1 MQLPDVGLIAGLEDF
16 DLLDDYFASFM
27 IPAKDGGLPGS
38 KIEKVSPPD
47 WDKVENQKISSS
59 FAIDKK
65 TSAGGK
71 ALEA

>member
-1 MQLPDVGLIAGLEDF
+1 
-16 DLLDDYFASFM
+16 M

-47 WDKVENQKISSS
+47 WNNVKDQKISHS
-59 FAIDKK
+59 FAIDEK

-71 ALEA
+71 QLEA